1 VSSYADTSFVI
12 SWFVP
17 DANHAAAVA
26 HMQSSTLPLRLPW
39 TPWSAVEFNNS
50 ARALCA
56 RSYLTV
62 ASLLA
67 LSGQLRG
74 ALAAGDL
81 SPKPLPA
88 YTWWLESESI
98 SKAHTIKL
106 GVRTLDVLHVAAARV
121 LGAERF
127 LTFDLRQRALAK
139 AVGLT
144 VEP

>member
-1 VSSYADTSFVI
+1 M
-12 SWFVP
+12 
-17 DANHAAAVA
+17 A
-26 HMQSSTLPLRLPW
+26 HVQSSAPPLHLPW

-50 ARALCA
+50 TRALCA
-56 RSYLTV
+56 RNYLTV
-62 ASLLA
+62 ASLRA

-98 SKAHTIKL
+98 SMAHTIKL
-106 GVRTLDVLHVAAARV
+106 GVRTLDILHVAAARV

-127 LTFDLRQRALAK
+127 LTFDLRQKALAN
-139 AVGLT
+139 AVGMT